1 MKNINLIILT
11 IIVAATLIFSGCTN
25 QEVTGKSPYVG
36 GVNALTVEFQSQR
49 PPDTIYSGEII
60 EGEVT
65 PGSSFSVGVIL
76 KNLGEQGIFYEE
88 EEGNDLDFK
97 DFGRLTLKGINPV
110 YFDIESDDTIM
121 DFETEE
127 VSLRANKIYL
137 ADGTS
142 GQGGMINMQFP
153 AMSYQYTSEGFTD
166 LSLTVD
172 LCYNYKTRSTTNI
185 CIVTDYMNRKIC
197 NPAEV
202 KMPSNSGAPV
212 QLKSITQQPA
222 GKDKIS
228 MIIELAQTNPNGM
241 VFAPI
246 EPPVANDELVC
257 DETETNPDKD
267 KVYVKVSLPEGNEDI
282 SCTDFKG
289 ESEGTIQ
296 LNRGAETIIFCD
308 INTEGIAQDYET
320 QLSVDL
326 YYSYGQYIDKTI
338 TLASR

>member
-1 MKNINLIILT
+1 MKNTSLIILT
-11 IIVAATLIFSGCTN
+11 LIVAAALVLAGCTN
-25 QEVTGKSPYVG
+25 QSVTPRSPYVG
-36 GVNALTVEFQSQR
+36 GTNGLSLEFQSQR
-49 PPDTIYSGEII
+49 PPDTIYSGEMT
-60 EGEVT
+60 EGEIT

-76 KNLGEQGIFYEE
+76 KNLGEQSLFYEE
-88 EEGNDLDFK
+88 DEEDDPDFE
-97 DFGRLTLKGINPV
+97 DFGRLTLQGINPV
-110 YFDIESDDTIM
+110 YFDIEFDDTIL

-127 VSLRANKIYL
+127 VSLRPSKKYL
-137 ADGTS
+137 ADGTA

-153 AMSYQYTSEGFTD
+153 AMSYQYTSEGFND

-202 KMPSNSGAPV
+202 KTPSNSGAPV
-212 QLKSITQQPA
+212 QLKIVTQQPA

-228 MIIELAQTNPNGM
+228 MIIELEQVNTNGM
-241 VFAPI
+241 VFSPI

-257 DETETNPDKD
+257 DEAETNPDRD

-282 SCTDFKG
+282 SCSDFRG
-289 ESEGTIQ
+289 ESEGTVQ
-296 LNRGAETIIFCD
+296 LNRGTQTIIFCD
-308 INTEGIAQDYET
+308 IDTSDVTQDYET
-320 QLSVDL
+320 QLSVDV